1 MRELLGG
8 LRARVERRTRAWI
21 RRRQGDDAD
30 PVELRRQ
37 RIYILPTRLGLA
49 YGAMLFSMLLGGMN
63 YNNNLG
69 LALTFLL
76 VSLGLVAMHHAHG
89 TLAGLRVR
97 LLEAV
102 PGFAGDEVRFRLQLE
117 HSSSVARPALD
128 VSVTRSGAFP
138 ERVSAFPSERKGTGA
153 GDGVDAARPDS
164 VTVDL
169 PPLGQAEAVL
179 ALPAPRRGR
188 IALDRFIVSTSHPFG
203 LFRAWAVIHPRYAAI
218 AWPQAAP
225 RALAPPRTATD
236 TGGAQSGAVG
246 EEDFAGLRPFQAGD
260 SLRRVAWKA
269 YARGQGLHTK
279 LYAGTDVV
287 SHVFDFDSLE
297 GLGTEARLAQL
308 CRWVLDAHE
317 RGEAFAL
324 RLPGTRID
332 TNVGLAHRER
342 CLNALA
348 LFESLDREHG

>member
-30 PVELRRQ
+30 PVDLRRQ

-49 YGAMLFSMLLGGMN
+49 YGAMLFAMLLGGMN

-89 TLAGLRVR
+89 TLAGVRVR

-102 PGFAGDEVRFRLQLE
+102 PGFAGGDVRFRLQLE

-128 VSVTRSGAFP
+128 VGLEKAHP
-138 ERVSAFPSERKGTGA
+138 G
-153 GDGVDAARPDS
+153 S

-169 PPLGQAEAVL
+169 PPLGRVEAVL

-188 IALDRFIVSTSHPFG
+188 IALERFIVSTSHPFG
-203 LFRAWAVIHPRYAAI
+203 LFRAWAVIHPRYGAI
-218 AWPQAAP
+218 AWPQPAP
-225 RALAPPRTATD
+225 RSLAPPRTATD

-246 EEDFAGLRPFQAGD
+246 EEDFAGLRPFQVGD

-308 CRWVLDAHE
+308 CRWVLDAHD

-324 RLPGTRID
+324 RLSGTRID

-348 LFESLDREHG
+348 LFEPLGREHG

>member
-1 MRELLGG
+1 MRRLLAG
-8 LRARVERRTRAWI
+8 LRAHIDQRTRAWI

-37 RIYILPTRLGLA
+37 RIYILPTRLGVA
-49 YGAMLFSMLLGGMN
+49 YGGMLFAMLLGGMN

-89 TLAGLRVR
+89 TLAGVRLR
-97 LLEAV
+97 LLEAI
-102 PGFAGDEVRFRLQLE
+102 PGFAGNDVRFRLLLE
-117 HSSSVARPALD
+117 HSSRVVRPALD
-128 VSVTRSGAFP
+128 VGL
-138 ERVSAFPSERKGTGA
+138 EKA
-153 GDGVDAARPDS
+153 GPGS

-169 PPLGQAEAVL
+169 PPMGQGEAVL

-188 IALDRFIVSTSHPFG
+188 IVLDRFIVSTSHPFG
-203 LFRAWAVIHPRYAAI
+203 LFRAWAVMHPRYAAI
-218 AWPQAAP
+218 VWPQPAP
-225 RALAPPRTATD
+225 RSLAPPRTATD
-236 TGGAQSGAVG
+236 TGGAQAGAVG

-279 LYAGTDVV
+279 QYAGTDVV
-287 SHVFDFDSLE
+287 SHVFDFDSLT
-297 GLGTEARLAQL
+297 GLDAEARLAQL

-324 RLPGTRID
+324 RLPGTFID
-332 TNVGLAHRER
+332 TNVGPAHRER
-342 CLNALA
+342 CLNALG
-348 LFESLDREHG
+348 LFEPQDRAHG

>member
-21 RRRQGDDAD
+21 RRRQGEDAD

-49 YGAMLFSMLLGGMN
+49 YGAMLFAMLLGGMN

-89 TLAGLRVR
+89 TLAGVRVR

-117 HSSSVARPALD
+117 HSSSVARPALE
-128 VSVTRSGAFP
+128 VGL
-138 ERVSAFPSERKGTGA
+138 EKGHPA
-153 GDGVDAARPDS
+153 S

-169 PPLGQAEAVL
+169 PPLGHAEAVL

-225 RALAPPRTATD
+225 R
-236 TGGAQSGAVG
+236 
-246 EEDFAGLRPFQAGD
+246 
-260 SLRRVAWKA
+260 
-269 YARGQGLHTK
+269 
-279 LYAGTDVV
+279 
-287 SHVFDFDSLE
+287 
-297 GLGTEARLAQL
+297 
-308 CRWVLDAHE
+308 
-317 RGEAFAL
+317 
-324 RLPGTRID
+324 
-332 TNVGLAHRER
+332 
-342 CLNALA
+342 
-348 LFESLDREHG
+348 

>member
-8 LRARVERRTRAWI
+8 LRARIERRTRAWI

-49 YGAMLFSMLLGGMN
+49 YGAMLFAMLLGGMN

-89 TLAGLRVR
+89 TLAGVRVR

-128 VSVTRSGAFP
+128 VGLEKAHP
-138 ERVSAFPSERKGTGA
+138 G
-153 GDGVDAARPDS
+153 S

-169 PPLGQAEAVL
+169 PPLGRAEAVL

-218 AWPQAAP
+218 AWPRAAP

-308 CRWVLDAHE
+308 CRWVLDAHD

-348 LFESLDREHG
+348 LFAPMGREHG

>member
-8 LRARVERRTRAWI
+8 LRARIERRTRAWI
-21 RRRQGDDAD
+21 RRRQGDDTD

-37 RIYILPTRLGLA
+37 RIYILPTRLGVA
-49 YGAMLFSMLLGGMN
+49 YGGMLFAMLLGGMN

-89 TLAGLRVR
+89 TLAGVRVR
-97 LLEAV
+97 LLEAI
-102 PGFAGDEVRFRLQLE
+102 PDFAGNDVRFRLLLE
-117 HSSSVARPALD
+117 HRSRVARPALD
-128 VSVTRSGAFP
+128 VGL
-138 ERVSAFPSERKGTGA
+138 EKA
-153 GDGVDAARPDS
+153 GPGS

-169 PPLGQAEAVL
+169 PPLGQAETLL
-179 ALPAPRRGR
+179 ALAAPRRGR
-188 IALDRFIVSTSHPFG
+188 ITLDRFIVSTSHPFG

-218 AWPQAAP
+218 AWPQPAP

-269 YARGQGLHTK
+269 YARGQGLHTQV
-279 LYAGTDVV
+279 YAGTDVV
-287 SHVFDFDSLE
+287 SHVFDFDRLE

-308 CRWVLDAHE
+308 CRWVLDAHD
-317 RGEAFAL
+317 RDEAFAL
-324 RLPGTRID
+324 RLPGTRIE
-332 TNVGLAHRER
+332 TNVGPAHRER

-348 LFESLDREHG
+348 LFEPMERGHG

>member
-8 LRARVERRTRAWI
+8 LRARIERRTRAWI

-49 YGAMLFSMLLGGMN
+49 YGAMLFAMLLGGMN

-89 TLAGLRVR
+89 TLAGVRVR

-128 VSVTRSGAFP
+128 VGLEKAGPNGVTI
-138 ERVSAFPSERKGTGA
+138 
-153 GDGVDAARPDS
+153 
-164 VTVDL
+164 DL

-225 RALAPPRTATD
+225 RALAPPKTATD

-287 SHVFDFDSLE
+287 SHVFDFDSLA

-308 CRWVLDAHE
+308 CRWVLDAHD

-348 LFESLDREHG
+348 LFEPTGREHG

>member
-1 MRELLGG
+1 MRKLLGG
-8 LRARVERRTRAWI
+8 LRARVEARTRAWI
-21 RRRQGDDAD
+21 HRRQGDDVD

-37 RIYILPTRLGLA
+37 RIYILPTRLGVA
-49 YGAMLFSMLLGGMN
+49 YGGMLFAMLLGGMN

-89 TLAGLRVR
+89 TLSGVRLR
-97 LLEAV
+97 LLEAI
-102 PGFAGDEVRFRLQLE
+102 PGFVGNDVRFRLLLE
-117 HSSSVARPALD
+117 HSSRVARPALE
-128 VSVTRSGAFP
+128 VGLQ
-138 ERVSAFPSERKGTGA
+138 KTGPGIVA
-153 GDGVDAARPDS
+153 
-164 VTVDL
+164 VDL
-169 PPLGQAEAVL
+169 APLGQSETVL

-188 IALDRFIVSTSHPFG
+188 IPLDRFIVSTSHPFG
-203 LFRAWAVIHPRYAAI
+203 LFRAWAVIHPRHAAI
-218 AWPQAAP
+218 AWPQPAP
-225 RALAPPRTATD
+225 RSLAPPRIATD
-236 TGGAQSGAVG
+236 TGGAQSGAAG

-279 LYAGTDVV
+279 QYAGTDVV
-287 SHVFDFDSLE
+287 SHVFDYDSLE
-297 GLGTEARLAQL
+297 GLGVEARLAQL

-324 RLPGTRID
+324 RLPGTLID
-332 TNVGLAHRER
+332 TNVGPAHRER

-348 LFESLDREHG
+348 MFDSPDRAHG

>member
-1 MRELLGG
+1 MRALLGG
-8 LRARVERRTRAWI
+8 WRARIEQRTRAWI
-21 RRRQGDDAD
+21 RRRQGEDAD

-49 YGAMLFSMLLGGMN
+49 YGAMLFAMLAGGMN

-89 TLAGLRVR
+89 TLAGVRLR
-97 LLEAV
+97 LLEAI
-102 PGFAGDEVRFRLQLE
+102 PGYAGDDVRFRLLLE
-117 HSSSVARPALD
+117 HSSQVARPALE
-128 VSVTRSGAFP
+128 VGLQKAGPANVTI
-138 ERVSAFPSERKGTGA
+138 
-153 GDGVDAARPDS
+153 
-164 VTVDL
+164 DL
-169 PPLGQAEAVL
+169 PPLGQAEALL

-188 IALDRFIVSTSHPFG
+188 IALDRYVVATSHPFG
-203 LFRAWAVIHPRYAAI
+203 LFRAWAVVHPRYAAI
-218 AWPQAAP
+218 AWPRPAP
-225 RALAPPRTATD
+225 RSLAPPRVATD
-236 TGGAQSGAVG
+236 TGGAQSGAAG
-246 EEDFAGLRPFQAGD
+246 EEDFAGLRPFVAGD

-287 SHVFDFDSLE
+287 SHVFDFDSLA

-317 RGEAFAL
+317 RGEAYAL
-324 RLPGTRID
+324 RLPGTFID
-332 TNVGLAHRER
+332 TNLGQAHRER

-348 LFESLDREHG
+348 VFDAPGRSDG

>member
-8 LRARVERRTRAWI
+8 LRARTERRMRAWI

-49 YGAMLFSMLLGGMN
+49 YGAMLFAMLLGGMN

-89 TLAGLRVR
+89 TLAGVRVR

-128 VSVTRSGAFP
+128 VGL
-138 ERVSAFPSERKGTGA
+138 EKA
-153 GDGVDAARPDS
+153 GPGS

-287 SHVFDFDSLE
+287 SHVFDFDSLD

-308 CRWVLDAHE
+308 CRWVLDAHD

-348 LFESLDREHG
+348 LFDPMGDGHG